1 MKKKAYKKALYE
13 LQVELVKF
21 QRHVIDKELKVC
33 VIFEGRDAAGKD
45 GTIKRFLEHLSPR
58 EARAVALPKPSDRE
72 RKSWYFQ
79 RYVPHLPAG
88 GEMVFFNRSWYNR
101 AGVEPVM
108 GFCTPEEHREF
119 LREVGNF
126 EQMLT
131 HTGMIFVKYYLD
143 ISKAEQKRRLK
154 ARKDDPLKQWKISPI
169 DRQAQKLWK
178 EYSAARDE
186 MFTHTSFAFAPWY
199 VVHSDDK
206 KTARI
211 NVMRHLLAQVEYP
224 GKQDELL
231 IYDHKVVCE
240 FDPVCYDKG
249 LIAP

>member
-1 MKKKAYKKALYE
+1 
-13 LQVELVKF
+13 
-21 QRHVIDKELKVC
+21 
-33 VIFEGRDAAGKD
+33 
-45 GTIKRFLEHLSPR
+45 
-58 EARAVALPKPSDRE
+58 
-72 RKSWYFQ
+72 
-79 RYVPHLPAG
+79 
-88 GEMVFFNRSWYNR
+88 
-101 AGVEPVM
+101 M

-154 ARKDDPLKQWKISPI
+154 ARREDPLKQWKISPI

-186 MFTHTSFAFAPWY
+186 MFARTSFAFAPWH

-211 NVMRHLLAQVEYP
+211 NVMKHFLSQVEYP
-224 GKQDELL
+224 GKRDELL
-231 IYDHKVVCE
+231 IPDPHVVCE
-240 FDPVCYDKG
+240 FDPACYEKG

>member
-21 QRHVIDKELKVC
+21 QRHVIEKERKVC

-58 EARAVALPKPSDRE
+58 EARAVALPKPSDRD

-143 ISKAEQKRRLK
+143 ISKKEQKRRLE
-154 ARKDDPLKQWKISPI
+154 ARRKDPLKQWKISPI
-169 DRQAQKLWK
+169 DQQAQKLWK

-186 MFTHTSFAFAPWY
+186 MFARTSFAFAPWH

-211 NVMRHLLAQVEYP
+211 NVMRHFLSQVEYP
-224 GKQDELL
+224 EKRDELL
-231 IYDHKVVCE
+231 IPDPHVVCE
-240 FDPVCYDKG
+240 FDPVCYEKG